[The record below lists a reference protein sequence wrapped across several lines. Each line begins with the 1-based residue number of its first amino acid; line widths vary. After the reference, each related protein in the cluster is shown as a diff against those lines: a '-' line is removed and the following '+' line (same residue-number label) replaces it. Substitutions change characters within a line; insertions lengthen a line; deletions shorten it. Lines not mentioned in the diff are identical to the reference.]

1 MFFPILRE
9 TYDFNLPL
17 TEKERTAAKRH
28 KDNAKS
34 IKGKFR
40 YVGSLKTKNPKLM
53 FVAETTEEDGVF
65 YAGAKVL
72 LSPDEFDLGM
82 DLKKIRGRAKVI
94 NLPKKKAA

>member
-17 TEKERTAAKRH
+17 TEKEKVTAKRH
-28 KDNAKS
+28 KDTAKS

-53 FVAETTEEDGVF
+53 FIAETTEEDGIF

-72 LSPDEFDLGM
+72 LSPDEFDIGM
-82 DLKKIRGRAKVI
+82 DLKKIRGRAKTV
-94 NLPKKKAA
+94 NLTKKAA